1 MEQIGWDGRPRPA
14 AQRRRVDAGLAA
26 GARTLRPTPTPIR
39 PCRGRSDSDRPAR
52 VLKSSI
58 EISGECDERCVRRPA
73 GGLRLVTGQGRYTAD
88 WDLPGQAY
96 GHFLRAD
103 RAHAEIVSLDTSE
116 AAASPGVLAVF
127 TGEDLERAGFK
138 SPRPLMFFKGKNGTE
153 LKNPHRPALAH
164 GRIRFVGEAVA
175 LVIAETETQA
185 QDAAEKLIVEY
196 RDLPA
201 MVDPRDALA
210 PQAPVLHADA
220 PGNLAMDYEYG
231 NQAATDEAFAKAH

>member
-1 MEQIGWDGRPRPA
+1 MSAAFKGRRE
-14 AQRRRVDAGLAA
+14 D
-26 GARTLRPTPTPIR
+26 
-39 PCRGRSDSDRPAR
+39 
-52 VLKSSI
+52 
-58 EISGECDERCVRRPA
+58 
-73 GGLRLVTGQGRYTAD
+73 LRLVTGQGRYTAD

-103 RAHAEIVSLDTSE
+103 RAHAEIVSLDTSA

-185 QDAAEKLIVEY
+185 QDARREADRRVSRSAGDGRSARCARTAALPCCTPTRPAISRWTTSTATRPRPTRPSPRRTCIVRTEVHAQ
-196 RDLPA
+196 RIAGVP
-201 MVDPRDALA
+201 MEPRSALA
-210 PQAPVLHADA
+210 SLRPRIGTFRHLHAD
-220 PGNLAMDYEYG
+220 PGHGRYPEG
-231 NQAATDEAFAKAH
+231 VRPCHRAAVR